1 MIATTLLV
9 AQLAATCGLADTAQ
23 LVVIV
28 TEGWNASTADLSTFD
43 KAADGSWRPVV
54 KREPIFVG
62 RNGLAW
68 GEGVVAMAGAGPKK
82 REGDRRSPA
91 GVFRLGAAF
100 GSGLPSATITITL
113 PREPVDERICVDDP
127 KSRVYA
133 QRIRRDEVKRDWKS
147 AEELASYNE
156 AIVVEHNAARRPGAG
171 SCIFLHDGAAPTPG
185 CSASPSWLMEKLLA
199 WLRPTTCPL
208 LVQLPRKEYV
218 ARAAAL
224 GLPALPDADKPV
236 CEQAAQPRR

>member
-9 AQLAATCGLADTAQ
+9 AQLAASCGLADSAQ
-23 LVVIV
+23 LVIVV

-43 KAADGSWRPVV
+43 KGPDGAWRPQI

-62 RNGLAW
+62 RSGLGW
-68 GEGVVAMAGAGPKK
+68 GDGVVALTGAGPKK

-100 GSGLPSATITITL
+100 GTGLPTATAIAL

-133 QRIRRDEVKRDWKS
+133 QRIRREEAKRDWKS
-147 AEELASYNE
+147 AEELASYNQ
-156 AIVVEHNAARRPGAG
+156 AIVVEHNVTRVRGAG

-199 WLRPTTCPL
+199 WLRPTACPL

-236 CEQAAQPRR
+236 CEQAAQPRH